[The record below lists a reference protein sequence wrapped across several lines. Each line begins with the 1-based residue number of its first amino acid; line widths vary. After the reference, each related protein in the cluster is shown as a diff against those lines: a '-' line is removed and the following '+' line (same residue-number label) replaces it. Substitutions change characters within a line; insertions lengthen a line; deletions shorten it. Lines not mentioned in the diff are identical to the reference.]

1 METLI
6 SKKLIYFPPCK
17 DEEVMRFENQADLM
31 AAIKAGKGPVL
42 PKKKTPLLRADLPSA
57 ILEMT
62 TDPDKDTA
70 FSAILSL
77 AFMMG
82 GEDDKNNPHIVADS
96 AAVPLLC

>member
-42 PKKKTPLLRADLPSA
+42 PKKKTPLLRADLPDLDFWVGKPIATGRPSRK
-57 ILEMT
+57 EHW
-62 TDPDKDTA
+62 TA
-70 FSAILSL
+70 KNLSVNS
-77 AFMMG
+77 
-82 GEDDKNNPHIVADS
+82 K
-96 AAVPLLC
+96 LLS